1 LHPGTQVPF
10 QLASVSDGR
19 GEPWPA
25 LVVGDQAIA
34 LTALASL
41 YPLHGRALRGAG
53 SMLAVLESWDTAFP
67 AIEAMHASLERASLV
82 GERSAQ
88 TQASHALVPLSKLQ
102 IHAPIQAPRQIFCS
116 GANYRKHVI
125 DLIIDQDSPENAGMD
140 REQRRAYATQLMDRR
155 AASGKPFV
163 FNKCVSTITGPFDAI
178 VLPRGSKQPDWEL
191 ELGVVIGRP
200 ARRVPRSEALNHV
213 AGYVI
218 VNDVTERTLVVR
230 PDIPQLGMD
239 WLSSKNSP
247 TFLPMG
253 PYLTPA
259 PFVADPQDL
268 HITLKLNGEIKQDES
283 TADMIFDVPRLI
295 EFISMTVQLLPG
307 DLICTGSPSGN
318 GTHYNRFLRH
328 GDVVE
333 GSISGLGMQRN
344 VCVAESD

>member
-1 LHPGTQVPF
+1 LHPGAQVPF

-25 LVVGDQAIA
+25 LVVEEQAIA
-34 LTALASL
+34 LAALASL
-41 YPLHGRALRGAG
+41 YPLHGQALRGAG
-53 SMLAVLESWDTAFP
+53 SMLAVLESWNTTFP
-67 AIEAMHASLERASLV
+67 ALQAMHGSLMRD
-82 GERSAQ
+82 RTAQ
-88 TQASHALVPLSKLQ
+88 TQAARALVPLSKLQ
-102 IHAPIQAPRQIFCS
+102 IHAPIEAPRQIFCS

-140 REQRRAYATQLMDRR
+140 REQRRTYATQLMDRR

-178 VLPRGSKQPDWEL
+178 VLPGDAKQPDWEL
-191 ELGVVIGRP
+191 ELGVVIGRA
-200 ARRVPRSEALNHV
+200 ARRVPRTEALSYV

-218 VNDVTERTLVVR
+218 VNDITERTLVFR
-230 PDIPQLGMD
+230 PDIPQMGMD

-259 PFVADPQDL
+259 AFVKDPQDL
-268 HITLKLNGEIKQDES
+268 RITLKLNGEIKQDES
-283 TADMIFDVPRLI
+283 TVDMIFDVARLI
-295 EFISMTVQLLPG
+295 EYISATVQLLPG

-318 GTHYNRFLRH
+318 GTHYNRFLRP

-333 GSISGLGMQRN
+333 GSIGGLGTQRN
-344 VCVAESD
+344 VCRAECG

>member
-1 LHPGTQVPF
+1 LHPGAQVPF
-10 QLASVSDGR
+10 QLASVSDDR

-25 LVVGDQAIA
+25 LVVEEHAIA
-34 LTALASL
+34 LAALASL
-41 YPLHGRALRGAG
+41 YPLHGHALRGAG
-53 SMLAVLESWDTAFP
+53 SMLAVLESWDTTFP
-67 AIEAMHASLERASLV
+67 ALEAMHASLLRDRA
-82 GERSAQ
+82 AQ
-88 TQASHALVPLSKLQ
+88 TQAARALVPLSKLQ

-178 VLPRGSKQPDWEL
+178 VLPREAQQPDWEL
-191 ELGVVIGRP
+191 ELGVLIGRP
-200 ARRVPRSEALNHV
+200 TRRVPRSEALSYV

-218 VNDVTERTLVVR
+218 VNDITERTLVFR
-230 PDIPQLGMD
+230 PDIPQMGMD

-259 PFVADPQDL
+259 AFVKDPQDL
-268 HITLKLNGEIKQDES
+268 RITLRLNGEIKQDES
-283 TADMIFDVPRLI
+283 TADMIIDVARII
-295 EFISMTVQLLPG
+295 EFISATVQLRPG
-307 DLICTGSPSGN
+307 DLICSGSPSGN

-344 VCVAESD
+344 VCRAESD